1 MQLSAESLGRKLEAD
16 REASRIDPLWVIA
29 DNEPL
34 LALEAAD
41 AIRKTA
47 RDLGYAE
54 RTVLT
59 LSAGSDWSQIAEA
72 VGAISLFSP
81 ERIIEVRLTSPAPG
95 VKGTAALTAL
105 ASQTLEGVCVIVSIP
120 QADWRVTKAK
130 WFQTL
135 AGAGNH
141 VSCEPIS
148 KAALPAW
155 IRKRLQDAGLAIEA
169 DALRFFAEQTE
180 GNLLAADQEIRKL
193 ALLHEAGK
201 PVTLEDVHSCVLDN
215 SRFDFTAVS
224 TAAMLGDGARA
235 CRAIE
240 GLRAEY
246 DTSQVM
252 PILLFA
258 FSEDIR
264 KMIALRS
271 RLDAGEAAASAV
283 RALRIF
289 PREKAAAVTQGAK
302 RLSSAKLRNAL
313 AVCADIDKLYKG
325 IAVPERDSDPWTEL
339 KSVAAFLSR

>member
-1 MQLSAESLGRKLEAD
+1 MLLNADTLARKLEAD
-16 REASRIDPLWVIA
+16 RAASRIDPLWVIA

-47 RDLGYAE
+47 RGLGYAE
-54 RTVLT
+54 RTVLA
-59 LSAGSDWSQIAEA
+59 LAGNSDWSQIAEA
-72 VGAISLFSP
+72 VGAVSLFSP
-81 ERIIEVRLTSPAPG
+81 QRIIEIRLASPAPG
-95 VKGTAALTAL
+95 VKGTAALASL
-105 ASQTLEGVCVIVSIP
+105 AGMPLEGVCVTVSIP

-135 AGAGNH
+135 AAAGH
-141 VSCEPIS
+141 QVACDPVSR
-148 KAALPAW
+148 AALPAG
-155 IRKRLQDAGLAIEA
+155 IRKRLQAAGLSIEA
-169 DALRFFAEQTE
+169 DALRFFSEQTE

-193 ALLHEAGK
+193 ALLHGTDR
-201 PVTLEDVHSCVLDN
+201 PVTLEDIQSCVLDN

-224 TAAMLGDGARA
+224 AAAMLGDGARA

-240 GLRAEY
+240 GLRAEF

-264 KMIALRS
+264 KMIALRA
-271 RLDAGEAAASAV
+271 RIDAGENAQAAAK
-283 RALRIF
+283 ALRIF
-289 PREKAAAVTQGAK
+289 PREKAAAVIQGAK
-302 RLSSAKLRNAL
+302 RLSAPKLKNAL
-313 AVCADIDKLYKG
+313 SVCADIDKLYKG
-325 IAVPERDSDPWTEL
+325 LDVPGRDSDPWTEL